1 MTLEEF
7 EKIIAESQYKWIIRK
22 HNKADNK
29 YAHYSNI
36 YIGFYNLYGT
46 EQHLLTF
53 YYDVELCQHNS
64 GAKISEG
71 SVTIK
76 MLKPL
81 MSVDGYVCDVET
93 DEYDE
98 NVVRFSKVSKFEPYF
113 RDIVLQIKKL
123 INESRKTD
131 MLCDFD

>member
-7 EKIIAESQYKWIIRK
+7 EKIITENQYKWIIRK

-29 YAHYSNI
+29 YAHYSYI
-36 YIGFYNLYGT
+36 YVGFYNLYGT

-53 YYDVELCQHNS
+53 YYDVEPCEYYS
-64 GAKISEG
+64 ECKISEG
-71 SVTIK
+71 SVSIH

-93 DEYDE
+93 DL
-98 NVVRFSKVSKFEPYF
+98 NVVCFSKVSKFEPYF

-123 INESRKTD
+123 IIESRKTD